1 MKCKATWVDVVSL
14 RSIRCICED
23 LVLSGVA
30 RLIPEQRQLC
40 VLTGW
45 SGIKSPA
52 VAQSH
57 FSASVLHAGHKQREW
72 ESHAAAEDPKGS
84 CPATQQGKQK
94 DRNSCSNW
102 LTTSRMSCKYWFTW
116 LLQVVPFAT
125 IVSLCLWERDEHYL
139 FPMHVQGHFSCFLL
153 VLKHSTPQA
162 PAGFHSSPS
171 TDSIPVPLQV
181 P

>member
-1 MKCKATWVDVVSL
+1 MWCLWDPYAVFMKTLCFLESHLLFQNKDSSVCWQVEVGLKAL
-14 RSIRCICED
+14 
-23 LVLSGVA
+23 LLH
-30 RLIPEQRQLC
+30 
-40 VLTGW
+40 
-45 SGIKSPA
+45 
-52 VAQSH
+52 SH

-116 LLQVVPFAT
+116 LLHVVLFAT